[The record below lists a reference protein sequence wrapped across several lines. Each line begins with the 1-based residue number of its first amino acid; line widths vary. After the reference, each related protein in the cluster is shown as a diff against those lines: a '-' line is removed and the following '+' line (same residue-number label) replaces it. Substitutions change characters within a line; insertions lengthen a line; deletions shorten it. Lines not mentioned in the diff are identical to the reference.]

1 MAVCKYC
8 GAELKEDYLFCAEC
22 GRKVDSKQ
30 EPIQVNEIKE
40 VAIPVQAVAIN
51 NEIKAESTAN
61 LSGTPIEPKQEYGSL
76 VNVISSVKV
85 SCDEISNAVMKNKY
99 KLEYSSKT
107 LKEDVNYAYGKKVSS
122 RKLYGL
128 KSDAIP
134 KRYCPYCGEEN
145 QINFATC
152 KKCGRALQRMGLVE
166 ATEEVRFVRLRQARE
181 AVSQKVTEK
190 KEAFLDKRQE
200 KKEQRAQDRL
210 DKKSNG

>member
-22 GRKVDSKQ
+22 GRKVDSK
-30 EPIQVNEIKE
+30 EPIQVENEIEEATKPLQE
-40 VAIPVQAVAIN
+40 VATN
-51 NEIKAESTAN
+51 NEIEAEKTVD
-61 LSGTPIEPKQEYGSL
+61 LSVEPINPKQESVCS

-85 SCDEISNAVMKNKY
+85 PCDEISNAVMKNKY

-107 LKEDVNYAYGKKVSS
+107 LKEDVTYAYGKKVSS

-145 QINFATC
+145 QINYATC
-152 KKCGRALQRMGLVE
+152 TKCGRALQRMGLVE
-166 ATEEVRFVRLRQARE
+166 ATEEVRFVRLRQARD
-181 AVSQKVTEK
+181 AVSQRVNEK

-200 KKEQRAQDRL
+200 RKEQRAQDKL